1 MTEKSIVKTPVIRT
15 PAKAVADA
23 GRVST
28 GGLQRAIVRTLPKA
42 VADAGRVS
50 TGGLQRV
57 I

>member
-1 MTEKSIVKTPVIRT
+1 MTEKSTKTPVILT

-42 VADAGRVS
+42 IADAGRVS

>member
-1 MTEKSIVKTPVIRT
+1 MTEKSTAKIAVIRT

-42 VADAGRVS
+42 IRDSGRVS

>member
-1 MTEKSIVKTPVIRT
+1 MSDKSIVKTPVLRT

-28 GGLQRAIVRTLPKA
+28 GGLQRAIIRTLPKA
-42 VADAGRVS
+42 IADAGRVS

>member
-1 MTEKSIVKTPVIRT
+1 MTEKSTVKTPVIRS
-15 PAKAVADA
+15 PAKAVVDS

-42 VADAGRVS
+42 IADAGRVS